1 MSEILCF
8 LNDYTDNNVITWENS
23 QSSVAHEGFEVKR
36 KGDREF
42 PAQIRLEMN
51 YVPPALREVL
61 GVQVDTR
68 SRIVSAIWY
77 YVKARKSQ
85 NLNDPSFFQCD
96 QALQRVFGEDKV
108 KFTMVL
114 QKISQ
119 HLFPSQVILLEHM
132 IKLSGNSPVG
142 SACYDVMVDIPF
154 PIQRELNALVPNV
167 ERTKENDVCDES
179 ICGIIRKIHEHH
191 RRRAFL
197 VGFSQS
203 SLEFI
208 KALVESQNKDLKVL
222 LGESGQNA
230 EKDRKSDFFKQPW

>member
-1 MSEILCF
+1 M
-8 LNDYTDNNVITWENS
+8 
-23 QSSVAHEGFEVKR
+23 AHEGFEVKR

-108 KFTMVL
+108 KFTMAL

-167 ERTKENDVCDES
+167 ERTKEIDVCDES

>member
-1 MSEILCF
+1 M
-8 LNDYTDNNVITWENS
+8 
-23 QSSVAHEGFEVKR
+23 
-36 KGDREF
+36 
-42 PAQIRLEMN
+42 
-51 YVPPALREVL
+51 L

-154 PIQRELNALVPNV
+154 PIQRELNALVPNI
-167 ERTKENDVCDES
+167 ERTKEIDVCDES

-230 EKDRKSDFFKQPW
+230 EKDRKSDFLSNHGKLRGYLLHTIVLCCFISSLSPMHTAFIS

>member
-108 KFTMVL
+108 KVAHA
-114 QKISQ
+114 I
-119 HLFPSQVILLEHM
+119 
-132 IKLSGNSPVG
+132 
-142 SACYDVMVDIPF
+142 
-154 PIQRELNALVPNV
+154 
-167 ERTKENDVCDES
+167 
-179 ICGIIRKIHEHH
+179 
-191 RRRAFL
+191 
-197 VGFSQS
+197 
-203 SLEFI
+203 
-208 KALVESQNKDLKVL
+208 
-222 LGESGQNA
+222 
-230 EKDRKSDFFKQPW
+230 